1 MIYIKLIIL
10 FAEFVFAITAVHES
24 LRGQDHLVEPIS
36 FSKAF
41 RHLVV
46 RDSPCSV
53 RIHLDTINLHSSRI
67 SEHKIDNN
75 LKWWQVAQK
84 YGGTTLLTYS
94 SCQREVEIG

>member
-1 MIYIKLIIL
+1 MIYIKLIFL
-10 FAEFVFAITAVHES
+10 LAEFVFAITAVHES
-24 LRGQDHLVEPIS
+24 PRGQDHLVDPID

-46 RDSPCSV
+46 RDSPYSI
-53 RIHLDTINLHSSRI
+53 RIHLETINLHSSCK

-75 LKWWQVAQK
+75 PKWWQVAQT

-94 SCQREVEIG
+94 ICQREVEIG